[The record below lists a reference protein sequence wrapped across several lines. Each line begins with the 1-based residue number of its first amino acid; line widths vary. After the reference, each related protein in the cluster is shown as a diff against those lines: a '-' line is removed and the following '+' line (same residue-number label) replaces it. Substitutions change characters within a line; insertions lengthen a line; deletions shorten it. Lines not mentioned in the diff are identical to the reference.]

1 MAGKKDKDIHLEQ
14 ALGELEALV
23 EEMESG
29 ELPLE
34 EAMKKFERG
43 ITLTRQCQTALRE
56 AEQKVEILLKKAGG
70 EEETA
75 PFEPQDQ
82 G

>member
-1 MAGKKDKDIHLEQ
+1 MTTRKDKDINLEQ

-29 ELPLE
+29 DLPLE

-43 ITLTRQCQTALRE
+43 ITLTRQCQTALRD
-56 AEQKVEILLKKAGG
+56 AEQKVEVLLKKAGG
-70 EEETA
+70 AEETA
-75 PFEPQDQ
+75 PFEPAD
-82 G
+82 

>member
-1 MAGKKDKDIHLEQ
+1 MADKKDKDINLEQ

-23 EEMESG
+23 EEMETG
-29 ELPLE
+29 DLPLE

-56 AEQKVEILLKKAGG
+56 AEQKVEVLLKKAGS

-75 PFEPQDQ
+75 PFEPGD
-82 G
+82 